1 MGHVCS
7 PIQLPVIRL
16 PMDWLNITCL
26 VLAFYFG
33 SVLKGATGAGAPI
46 ITIPIT
52 YSSMMGPQPSQ
63 PSLFPIFIQY
73 LAKLEVSQSPN
84 HRQVC
89 FGLLGATIAITGL
102 AYLAPSLLSLTSS
115 AIVVAYLIFRR
126 LKPDWILQISAV
138 LWAVGWLCQWYTAR
152 CCGYFH
158 PCIHHI
164 FGCDKITQIDLHC
177 CGLNIFCWHVCDANP
192 NARQL

>member
-16 PMDWLNITCL
+16 PMDWFNITCL

-52 YSSMMGPQPSQ
+52 CSCMMGPQPSQ
-63 PSLFPIFIQY
+63 PSLFPIFIQC

-89 FGLLGATIAITGL
+89 FDLLGATIATTRL
-102 AYLAPSLLSLTSS
+102 AYLAPSLLSLTSC
-115 AIVVAYLIFRR
+115 AIFVAYLIFRP
-126 LKPDWILQISAV
+126 LKSDWILQISAV
-138 LWAVGWLCQWYTAR
+138 LWAVGWLCQWYTASVLR
-152 CCGYFH
+152 VFPPLYPSHF
-158 PCIHHI
+158 
-164 FGCDKITQIDLHC
+164 
-177 CGLNIFCWHVCDANP
+177 
-192 NARQL
+192 